1 MTGKRDPKGGR
12 KHATKA
18 LFLAAALCLSAG
30 CGAKSI
36 NTGSTPFPTE
46 KPVLLTEGGKEMA
59 GLPPSPEPVRLVFFD
74 SPWCPQCGE
83 AWDAIVSAAS
93 TFPPGSTHVYR
104 IRFDQERIYTA
115 GGSREVPPLPRAS
128 TPAGMASPP
137 DSPLTPVTTLTALS
151 GPFRE
156 QLRVGQMPVLLLLD
170 ENGRVEKRW
179 TGYSPSLRD
188 SLAEEVRRIT
198 TSPPPSGK

>member
-1 MTGKRDPKGGR
+1 V
-12 KHATKA
+12 TKA
-18 LFLAAALCLSAG
+18 LFLAAILCLLAG

-36 NTGSTPFPTE
+36 TTGSVPFPTE
-46 KPVLLTEGGKEMA
+46 KPVLRTEGGKETA
-59 GLPPSPEPVRLVFFD
+59 ALPLSPEPVHLVFFD

-83 AWDAIVSAAS
+83 AWDAIGSAAS
-93 TFPPGSTHVYR
+93 TFPPGSVHVYR
-104 IRFDQERIYTA
+104 IRFEQERIYTA
-115 GGSREVPPLPRAS
+115 GGGREVPPMSRTS
-128 TPAGMASPP
+128 TPAGTPSLP
-137 DSPLTPVTTLTALS
+137 DSSPIPITILEALP

-156 QLRVGQMPVLLLLD
+156 QLRVGQVPVLLLLD

-198 TSPPPSGK
+198 TSPSPSGK

>member
-1 MTGKRDPKGGR
+1 LKGKRDLGRGR

-18 LFLAAALCLSAG
+18 LFLAAVLCFSAG

-36 NTGSTPFPTE
+36 TTGSVPFPTE
-46 KPVLLTEGGKEMA
+46 KPVMLTEGGKETA
-59 GLPPSPEPVRLVFFD
+59 ALPPSPEPIHLVFFD
-74 SPWCPQCGE
+74 APWCPQCGE
-83 AWDAIVSAAS
+83 AWDAIGSAAS
-93 TFPPGSTHVYR
+93 TFPPGSVHLYR

-115 GGSREVPPLPRAS
+115 GGSRNIPPLSGTSSRPDL
-128 TPAGMASPP
+128 PP
-137 DSPLTPVTTLTALS
+137 IPVTTLVARP

-156 QLRVGQMPVLLLLD
+156 LLRVDQMPVLLLLD
-170 ENGRVEKRW
+170 ENGKVEKRW

>member
-1 MTGKRDPKGGR
+1 MTGNRDSRGSS

-18 LFLAAALCLSAG
+18 LLLAAALCLSAG

-36 NTGSTPFPTE
+36 KTGSLPFPTE
-46 KPVLLTEGGKEMA
+46 KPVLLTEGGKETA
-59 GLPPSPEPVRLVFFD
+59 GLPPSPERVRLVFFD
-74 SPWCPQCGE
+74 SPWCPQCDE
-83 AWDAIVSAAS
+83 AWDAIGSAAS
-93 TFPPGSTHVYR
+93 TFPPGSARVYR
-104 IRFDQERIYTA
+104 IRFEQERIYTA
-115 GGSREVPPLPRAS
+115 EGSREVPPVPRAS
-128 TPAGMASPP
+128 TPAGITSPP
-137 DSPLTPVTTLTALS
+137 DSPRIPVTTLTALP

-156 QLRVGQMPVLLLLD
+156 QLRVGQMPVILLLD

>member
-1 MTGKRDPKGGR
+1 MTGKRDPGGGS

-36 NTGSTPFPTE
+36 NTGSIPFPTE
-46 KPVLLTEGGKEMA
+46 IPVLLTEGGEEMA

-74 SPWCPQCGE
+74 SPWCPQCDE
-83 AWDAIVSAAS
+83 AWDAIGSAAS
-93 TFPPGSTHVYR
+93 TFPSGSVRIYR

-115 GGSREVPPLPRAS
+115 GGIREVPPAPRAS
-128 TPAGMASPP
+128 PPAGMALPP
-137 DSPLTPVTTLTALS
+137 DSPPIPVTTLTALT
-151 GPFRE
+151 GLFRE
-156 QLRVGQMPVLLLLD
+156 QLRVGQMPVILLLD

-198 TSPPPSGK
+198 TSAPPSGK